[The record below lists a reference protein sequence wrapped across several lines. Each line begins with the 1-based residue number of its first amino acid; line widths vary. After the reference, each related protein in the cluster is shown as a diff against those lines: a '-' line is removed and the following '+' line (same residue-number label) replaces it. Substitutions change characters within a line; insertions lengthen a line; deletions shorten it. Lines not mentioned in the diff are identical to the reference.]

1 MQKND
6 FNGIAVFIPTKNDL
20 FEHEQLFPIVSMSS
34 GFGSD

>member
-20 FEHEQLFPIVSMSS
+20 FEQLFPIVSMSS